1 MSVDISTYKFHL
13 DASVNDSIK
22 IQPKSPGGLKWS
34 IMSIQSADSGRAESG
49 KMIATLVAKK
59 RKLEVKYAN
68 LSPADASAILAIVC
82 GDMFFNVTYYDVL
95 DAKQETRT
103 FYVGDRSLDWHN
115 YNIARGLENLEFHL
129 IEQ

>member
-1 MSVDISTYKFHL
+1 MSVDITNYLFHL
-13 DASVNDSIK
+13 GEIT
-22 IQPKSPGGLKWS
+22 IQPKALKWS
-34 IMSIQSADSGRAESG
+34 IQSIQSADSGRAENG

-68 LSPADASAILAIVC
+68 LTPADASAILAVVC

-95 DAKQETRT
+95 TAQQETKT
-103 FYVGDRSLDWHN
+103 FYVGDRSLDWYN
-115 YNIARGLENLEFHL
+115 YNIERGLENLEFHL